1 MSDQLWLTIR
11 NALHDAND
19 NIKAGTSIDRGKSCF
34 WTRSIKKEL
43 CSAGRKSSF
52 YTCASEVDG
61 CAHNGE
67 WLYDVSWV
75 SYGKNGFQEDPEK
88 RSFEKVV
95 LAVESEWAVSKSAA
109 LDDFE
114 KLLQTRA
121 DMRLMI
127 FEIKSKDYF
136 DKRLKFLRKKII
148 SCIPEE
154 LEQYRFAGFYED
166 SAKGLEFC

>member
-1 MSDQLWLTIR
+1 MSDQLWLTIK

-19 NIKAGTSIDRGKSCF
+19 SIKAGTSIDRGQSCF
-34 WTRSIKKEL
+34 WTRSIKKAL
-43 CSAGRKSSF
+43 SLAGRKSSF
-52 YTCASEVDG
+52 YICASEVDG

-75 SYGKNGFQEDPEK
+75 SYGKNGFQEDPEE
-88 RSFEKVV
+88 RCFEKVV
-95 LAVESEWAVSKSAA
+95 LAVESEWAVSKTAA

-127 FEIKSKDYF
+127 FEIKSKECF
-136 DKRLKFLRKKII
+136 CNRVEFLRKRIT
-148 SCIPEE
+148 SCVPDE
-154 LEQYRFAGFYED
+154 LDQYRFAGFYED
-166 SAKGLEFC
+166 SAKRLEFF